1 VGPLPKLRDLGELGM
16 PRVVYGQPVAR
27 KEVPELLGIS
37 DPIKAWLRI
46 VQEEASSEASMA
58 QV

>member
-1 VGPLPKLRDLGELGM
+1 LPKLRDLGELGM